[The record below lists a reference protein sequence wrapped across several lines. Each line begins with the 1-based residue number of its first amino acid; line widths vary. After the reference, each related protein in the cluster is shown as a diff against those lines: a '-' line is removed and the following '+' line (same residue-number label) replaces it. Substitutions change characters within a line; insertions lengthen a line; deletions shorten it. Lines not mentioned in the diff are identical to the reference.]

1 MDAVGLDAFT
11 LACYAAFLATFVS
24 TSVALA
30 GTFSFPSFVGKELR
44 TFATAF
50 SRSSGTVR
58 DNRS

>member
-30 GTFSFPSFVGKELR
+30 GTFSF
-44 TFATAF
+44 AIAF
-50 SRSSGTVR
+50 SRSSGTIR